1 MSNQARSFPFR
12 WVLPITQLLVCAVVL
27 WPLRSDFVT
36 EIGASIDEYRG
47 HPRVFKFK
55 ASPEQE
61 QLLERYE
68 KQHPLS
74 AEDRLLFRL
83 PLEDKHAA
91 QVRQRRLDIAK
102 VLNFP
107 GGLVNLPYA
116 IWGPTRID
124 WTPKGMDLDLWRALN
139 WPLMCIGFWW
149 IAGRGIEAL
158 LAARR
163 GLIYPRIRWI
173 ETFLA
178 LLPCISGV
186 MLSIIAVV
194 VGRAE
199 NDSVWVIAFAAGA
212 LWTLLG
218 AVIITARLWQ
228 WRIKVRLS
236 QSLIIRQAPGGG
248 NTAL

>member
-1 MSNQARSFPFR
+1 
-12 WVLPITQLLVCAVVL
+12 
-27 WPLRSDFVT
+27 
-36 EIGASIDEYRG
+36 
-47 HPRVFKFK
+47 
-55 ASPEQE
+55 
-61 QLLERYE
+61 
-68 KQHPLS
+68 
-74 AEDRLLFRL
+74 
-83 PLEDKHAA
+83 
-91 QVRQRRLDIAK
+91 
-102 VLNFP
+102 
-107 GGLVNLPYA
+107 
-116 IWGPTRID
+116 
-124 WTPKGMDLDLWRALN
+124 
-139 WPLMCIGFWW
+139 MCIGFWW